1 MCLCVH
7 VCTCTRKCT
16 HVCNGYVH
24 VPVYVYAHCTCMC
37 EHAHVCV
44 HGVCSV
50 HAQRRGW
57 EEQLTHRVLDSHA
70 PSWLEGVLWVRIE
83 PSGGCCPSSVSA
95 PLCFSLH
102 WGLMTPRVTSWIT
115 GDKEGCLAHKRP
127 PEREWCTGAVVTALA
142 REAALCAL
150 SRWAGLGSL
159 RI

>member
-1 MCLCVH
+1 MGAVCGRYGDVLVCARVHMDMCMCLCMYMH
-7 VCTCTRKCT
+7 T
-16 HVCNGYVH
+16 
-24 VPVYVYAHCTCMC
+24 
-37 EHAHVCV
+37 AHVCV
-44 HGVCSV
+44 HGVCRV

-102 WGLMTPRVTSWIT
+102 WGLTTPRVTSWIT

-142 REAALCAL
+142 REAARCAL